1 MDTSFD
7 SGIIYFGTKTTH
19 YSFQKKNSEKTIM
32 EIMKR
37 LSHYPY
43 KSVPI
48 NSYNNGKLI
57 NEPNNNNIVY
67 KKQIV
72 YSTIDDTTC
81 HIYFKKIDTNAINF
95 SSTNNYFYEI
105 CDVANQFSINEKIKV
120 NITSKNYVY
129 IEFIK
134 DAFFDEIITK
144 LNEIISII
152 HKVYTQ

>member
-7 SGIIYFGTKTTH
+7 SGQIYFGTRITN

-144 LNEIISII
+144 LDEIISII

>member
-1 MDTSFD
+1 MDTAFD
-7 SGIIYFGTKTTH
+7 SGIIYFGTKTNN

-32 EIMKR
+32 EITKR
-37 LSHYPY
+37 LTHYPY

-48 NSYNNGKLI
+48 NSYNNGKLTYD
-57 NEPNNNNIVY
+57 PNNNIVY

-72 YSTIDDTTC
+72 YSTIDDTSC

-95 SSTNNYFYEI
+95 GSTNNYFYEI
-105 CDVANQFSINEKIKV
+105 CDVANQFIINEKIKV
-120 NITSKNYVY
+120 NITNKNYVY

-152 HKVYTQ
+152 HTVYTP